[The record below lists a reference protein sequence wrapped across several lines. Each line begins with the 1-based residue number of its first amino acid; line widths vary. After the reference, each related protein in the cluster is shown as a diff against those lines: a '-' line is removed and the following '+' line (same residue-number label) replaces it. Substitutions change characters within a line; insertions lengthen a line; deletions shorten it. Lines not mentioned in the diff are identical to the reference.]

1 MFALT
6 FREEVDLRVRP
17 DGTPRLQMC
26 SESKY
31 IDIIALF
38 ASVVICVHGRCRLG
52 LEVSGRVAQDR
63 LHFGQVEP
71 PKLQPV

>member
-1 MFALT
+1 MLALT
-6 FREEVDLRVRP
+6 FREEAALRVRP
-17 DGTPRLQMC
+17 DGTSRLQMC

-31 IDIIALF
+31 IDRSTIF
-38 ASVVICVHGRCRLG
+38 ARVVLCVHGPCRLG

-63 LHFGQVEP
+63 LDFGQVEP

>member
-1 MFALT
+1 VSDLT
-6 FREEVDLRVRP
+6 ARHVYRYILKVNISTEVPFCKRSL
-17 DGTPRLQMC
+17 MC
-26 SESKY
+26 
-31 IDIIALF
+31 AW
-38 ASVVICVHGRCRLG
+38 RCRLG